1 MVYMFEISTASATG
15 VRRLFE
21 EGDGAALNRVN
32 VVIKLCLLSV
42 FSFVCQA
49 GLLVRSLLSDHKVP
63 SSVLALLGFNIL
75 FGFFPLGKLTF
86 HSFGVGKK
94 VPSSAWG

>member
-63 SSVLALLGFNIL
+63 SSIPALLRFEYLCDL
-75 FGFFPLGKLTF
+75 FRL
-86 HSFGVGKK
+86 S
-94 VPSSAWG
+94 